1 MSIRQEAAMSVV
13 KFKPEDQPC
22 FQADQAKRDN
32 TVGQMLRLARIGA
45 KMKQSDVAREME
57 KRGLH
62 TISRSVGNWETGIA
76 VPNAYQLLALSQ
88 ILGIKDMYSAFS
100 GEEAKVELNAEGL
113 ALIREFSNYLVASGR
128 FIKGTDE
135 EEDEGTIELNHSIYK
150 PAAGFGNFF
159 AEECMEKL
167 SYPRTIVPRGTDF
180 TVTIS
185 GESMEPRFQNGQDV
199 FVQKTESLEPGDIG
213 IFALNDE
220 LYIKKYTEQTPAGGE
235 AESFTDSY
243 GTVHPQP
250 VLISLNPDQDTY
262 RPIVTHPDD
271 KLMIFGKVLG

>member
-1 MSIRQEAAMSVV
+1 MSVV
-13 KFKPEDQPC
+13 KFRPEDQDL
-22 FQADQAKRDN
+22 FQAEQAKSDN

-45 KMKQSDVAREME
+45 KMKQADVAREME

-62 TISRSVGNWETGIA
+62 TLSRSVGNWETGIA

-88 ILGIKDMYSAFS
+88 ILGIRDMYHAFS

-113 ALIREFSNYLVASGR
+113 ALIREFSDYLVASGR
-128 FIKGTDE
+128 FVKGTGE
-135 EEDEGTIELNHSIYK
+135 EEYEEMVELDHSIYR

-167 SYPRTIVPRGTDF
+167 SYPKYLVPRGTDF

-185 GESMEPRFQNGQDV
+185 GDSMEPKFHNGQDV
-199 FVQKTESLEPGDIG
+199 FVQKTEALEPGDVG

-220 LYIKKYTEQTPAGGE
+220 LYIKKYTEQLPAGQE

-243 GTVHPQP
+243 GTLHPQP
-250 VLISLNPDQDTY
+250 VLVSLNPDQKTY
-262 RPIVTHPDD
+262 RPIITHPDD
-271 KLMIFGKVLG
+271 KLIIFGRVLG